1 MHEKANPL
9 SPCPTPATSLLPPT
23 PPASATDFSG
33 IDEKLAI
40 EQTIADDFSDD
51 FVTQVY
57 NYLSLGY
64 PSMARPFDAELSKIS
79 KISILDLRQDDH
91 LAESRGYIRLGKD
104 GNLTDS
110 LITEE
115 TCVRWRALRIYIQEW
130 ARQHPNMTEDEFAL
144 VGRGT
149 AVRKGSWAL

>member
-1 MHEKANPL
+1 
-9 SPCPTPATSLLPPT
+9 
-23 PPASATDFSG
+23 
-33 IDEKLAI
+33 
-40 EQTIADDFSDD
+40 
-51 FVTQVY
+51 VY

-79 KISILDLRQDDH
+79 MISVYDLRQDDH

-110 LITEE
+110 EITEE
-115 TCVRWRALRIYIQEW
+115 TCVRWRALRAYIQEW
-130 ARQHPNMTEDEFAL
+130 ARQHPNMAEDDI
-144 VGRGT
+144 GIKGT

>member
-1 MHEKANPL
+1 M
-9 SPCPTPATSLLPPT
+9 SLLPPT

-40 EQTIADDFSDD
+40 EQTIVADFSDD

-79 KISILDLRQDDH
+79 NIPILELRQDDH
-91 LAESRGYIRLGKD
+91 LATQRGYIRLGKD

-110 LITEE
+110 EITEE

-130 ARQHPNMTEDEFAL
+130 ARQHPGMEEEIPFG
-144 VGRGT
+144 GRGT